1 MGLRFRKWIEGL
13 ICRDRKLG
21 LSASSPSWFFICWVY
36 KKRNEYFFFFFER
49 RVYLRGRVGLGRRE

>member
-36 KKRNEYFFFFFER
+36 KKRNEYFFFFFLKD
-49 RVYLRGRVGLGRRE
+49 VFI